1 MHQMNPKIRSS
12 EGSKLKIEP
21 AIRTNCR
28 NLAQIN
34 IPGRRRD
41 SDSRSRISTNAAA
54 TSTATGR
61 EPLLRHAAIW
71 KQAKRSEN
79 QRLHPLCRKIL
90 RPYPVKSGD
99 GAGGEE
105 EAVAHE
111 PRRSA
116 QLDDGTIFRPVERPP
131 PPPPW
136 KTLPLLARF
145 YFGSAH
151 ESLHCGARFPVSES
165 EARENRKTQDALR
178 SSAAAAGALTSRGSR
193 HEPPELNPCR
203 RTGAG
208 GRLEAAAASFY
219 RPHCFCSLL
228 LGSSLS
234 KHRQVYME
242 NNGCTH
248 AYKGIEMIKEM
259 GLHDTNYSRSS

>member
-1 MHQMNPKIRSS
+1 M
-12 EGSKLKIEP
+12 
-21 AIRTNCR
+21 
-28 NLAQIN
+28 
-34 IPGRRRD
+34 
-41 SDSRSRISTNAAA
+41 
-54 TSTATGR
+54 
-61 EPLLRHAAIW
+61 
-71 KQAKRSEN
+71 
-79 QRLHPLCRKIL
+79 
-90 RPYPVKSGD
+90 KSGD

-131 PPPPW
+131 PPPPPW

-145 YFGSAH
+145 YFGGAH

-234 KHRQVYME
+234 KHRQVS
-242 NNGCTH
+242 T
-248 AYKGIEMIKEM
+248 
-259 GLHDTNYSRSS
+259 LT